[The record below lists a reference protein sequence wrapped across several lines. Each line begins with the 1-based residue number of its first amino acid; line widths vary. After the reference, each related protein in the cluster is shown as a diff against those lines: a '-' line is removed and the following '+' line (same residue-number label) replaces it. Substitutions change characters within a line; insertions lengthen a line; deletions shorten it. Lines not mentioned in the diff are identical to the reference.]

1 MGVEPTRPFRS
12 VGLAIRCLTIQPT
25 LQCCYYI
32 FKSESCQLINIPVLQ
47 TKQRIP
53 LNLRRRI
60 IERDGLHCVYC
71 DEDLSSAE
79 IHMDHVIPESRGGET
94 NYNNLQVT
102 CRKCNLAKGVLSEE
116 EFMQRLRTRAMNI
129 LNRLGAG

>member
-1 MGVEPTRPFRS
+1 M
-12 VGLAIRCLTIQPT
+12 
-25 LQCCYYI
+25 LQ
-32 FKSESCQLINIPVLQ
+32 K
-47 TKQRIP
+47 KQRIP

-79 IHMDHVIPESRGGET
+79 IHMDHVIPESQGGET
-94 NYNNLQVT
+94 TYNNLQVT
-102 CRKCNLAKGVLSEE
+102 CRKCNLAKGVLTESE
-116 EFMQRLRTRAMNI
+116 FTQRLRTRASNI

>member
-1 MGVEPTRPFRS
+1 M
-12 VGLAIRCLTIQPT
+12 
-25 LQCCYYI
+25 LQ
-32 FKSESCQLINIPVLQ
+32 K
-47 TKQRIP
+47 KQRIP

-79 IHMDHVIPESRGGET
+79 IHMDHVIPESRDGET
-94 NYNNLQVT
+94 TYNNLQVT
-102 CRKCNLAKGVLSEE
+102 CRKCNLAKGTLSEE
-116 EFMQRLRTRAMNI
+116 EFTQRLRNRAVNI

>member
-1 MGVEPTRPFRS
+1 MSSRSS
-12 VGLAIRCLTIQPT
+12 VGIPVNMITW
-25 LQCCYYI
+25 YI
-32 FKSESCQLINIPVLQ
+32 FLSLFVGYKYLPSHMLQ
-47 TKQRIP
+47 PKQRIP

-60 IERDGLHCVYC
+60 IERDGVRCVYC

-102 CRKCNLAKGVLSEE
+102 CRKCNLAKGVLSED
-116 EFMQRLRTRAMNI
+116 EFTQRLRTRAINI
-129 LNRLGAG
+129 LNRLGTE